1 MSLYIEEWQWLWWL
15 LFSIVRNVI
24 TFTKGLDLQIS
35 RATSLYK
42 VTLSWRGQGTS
53 WLWGPVKCVVGHGVS
68 KLWTCPHSDYISQQK
83 VAWGTADKYFCE
95 FLNDSFW
102 REMIVECVE
111 KVEPGPQKLLS
122 LAAAAVGGQVFLII
136 ININTKI
143 KSNFYHWLQL
153 QSKRKLALQTLL
165 SQHNHYPSYT
175 YSSSSLW
182 YLSKVVRGLLRGRLE
197 FHQTYIPEPLER
209 SLREWVA
216 SNDNHNH
223 QKKLT
228 WGMAKI

>member
-68 KLWTCPHSDYISQQK
+68 QLWTCPHSDYISQQK

-95 FLNDSFW
+95 FSEWFLFKRDDSGMRGKGGARPPKTFISGCSCSW
-102 REMIVECVE
+102 W
-111 KVEPGPQKLLS
+111 PGLPHHHQHQHQNQIELLS
-122 LAAAAVGGQVFLII
+122 LAAAAKQTKTRSPNAFISAQSLSLIYIFLLITLI
-136 ININTKI
+136 LI
-143 KSNFYHWLQL
+143 KGCA
-153 QSKRKLALQTLL
+153 R
-165 SQHNHYPSYT
+165 
-175 YSSSSLW
+175 
-182 YLSKVVRGLLRGRLE
+182 
-197 FHQTYIPEPLER
+197 
-209 SLREWVA
+209 VA
-216 SNDNHNH
+216 SRSTRVPPN
-223 QKKLT
+223 LYSGAP
-228 WGMAKI
+228 WEEPERMGS